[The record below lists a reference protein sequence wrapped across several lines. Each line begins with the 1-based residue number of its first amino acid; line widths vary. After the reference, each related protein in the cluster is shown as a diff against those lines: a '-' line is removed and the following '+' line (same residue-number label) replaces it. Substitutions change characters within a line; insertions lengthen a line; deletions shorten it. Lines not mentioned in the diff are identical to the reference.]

1 MKVLSVLTSS
11 TAYFSYQCYFSVVS
25 TFYSSE
31 QIIKLLY
38 ASLHSKGE
46 GLTMFSA
53 DLLVI
58 FLKGERQVV
67 LREFSFKKGQDVR
80 ALHHSF
86 TISF

>member
-1 MKVLSVLTSS
+1 MKVLSVLKSS

-31 QIIKLLY
+31 QIIKLLHT
-38 ASLHSKGE
+38 SLHSKE

-53 DLLVI
+53 DLLAV

-67 LREFSFKKGQDVR
+67 LREFSFKKGQDVQ